1 MHVDIDVASYLNQ
14 GGVFQ
19 VAGSEPPSISHTFRP
34 CFFNTVWIINWSLHN
49 LPPNSKHSFG
59 MSGTRVFLPESMKR
73 EGRGRGKAANNDLI
87 NVKGTEFLV
96 LNFFFQRK
104 KRNGKNLKGKLVIY
118 VVIRKK
124 KSLRASCPQC
134 IHLYKAGGTTGSRC
148 ESTFARM
155 RGSKG
160 WEAHSQVRL
169 HWPDPEE
176 SHCNRWRQSCGF
188 PFTSLLEIKH
198 GLKLSWNCKTHFL

>member
-59 MSGTRVFLPESMKR
+59 MSGTRVSLPESMKR

-96 LNFFFQRK
+96 LNFFFPEE
-104 KRNGKNLKGKLVIY
+104 
-118 VVIRKK
+118 KK
-124 KSLRASCPQC
+124 KWKESERKVGDLCCNQKKKNLRASCPQC
-134 IHLYKAGGTTGSRC
+134 IHVYKAGGTTGSRC

-155 RGSKG
+155 RGSEG

-169 HWPDPEE
+169 H
-176 SHCNRWRQSCGF
+176 
-188 PFTSLLEIKH
+188 
-198 GLKLSWNCKTHFL
+198 